1 MGRKLIFM
9 GCLSSKHYP
18 DTCENATKL
27 IQSIDDEYEVLD
39 DVPCCGA
46 LAYHITKEE
55 KMKEHVNFVNDW
67 FQENDI
73 DKITT
78 ICAGCYQ
85 YLTRYYPK
93 FLGDDFQV
101 DVEHLLQFLAKPE
114 NLNQLNLEHEGK
126 KIHLCYHD
134 GCHLRNAVVP
144 IIEEPRTI
152 INSIKNIKLY
162 EMENNKLNSI
172 CCGSGGGVYS
182 IFKENSDYNTQTIFD
197 QMRRG
202 KILLTGCPFCYTA
215 FQRVKKDNNVKKIVL
230 KIEDFLM
237 KIINGVDPLNE

>member
-1 MGRKLIFM
+1 MGRKLIYL
-9 GCLSSKHYP
+9 GCLSSSKYK
-18 DTCENATKL
+18 DTCENGIKL
-27 IQSIDDEYEVLD
+27 INLIDEEYEVLEE
-39 DVPCCGA
+39 VPCCGA

-55 KMKEHVNFVNDW
+55 EMKKHADFVNTW

-93 FLGDDFQV
+93 LLGDNFKV

-114 NLNQLNLEHEGK
+114 NLSKLNLKYDGK
-126 KIHLCYHD
+126 KMYVCYHD

-144 IIEEPRTI
+144 IIDEPRKI
-152 INSIKNIKLY
+152 IESIKNIKLH

-182 IFKENSDYNTQTIFD
+182 IFKENSDYNTKTIFD

-202 KILLTGCPFCYTA
+202 KILLTACPFCYTA
-215 FQRVKKDNNVKKIVL
+215 FKRIKNENNIKKPVL
-230 KIEDFLM
+230 KFEDFLM